1 MHVWFWWG
9 GQSGRDH
16 LEDLS
21 VDRRI
26 IMKRILKK
34 EGERVWIGWIW
45 LRIETSCGL
54 F

>member
-1 MHVWFWWG
+1 MYGSG
-9 GQSGRDH
+9 GEAKA
-16 LEDLS
+16 EDLS